1 MRIIKLHEF
10 LILVFQIEYI
20 TLLKILLILID
31 FNIFVLLLLFIYC
44 YYNLYILWNTNI
56 FINIPFQNKYDVFD
70 ILIILQLILIP
81 VTTDILRK

>member
-44 YYNLYILWNTNI
+44 YYNLYIL
-56 FINIPFQNKYDVFD
+56 
-70 ILIILQLILIP
+70 
-81 VTTDILRK
+81 